1 MRITEYFWPWDD
13 LRLIII
19 LSLVLLLFGAIASAS
34 ESEDVQHYKMLSAIE
49 YTGKGQFS
57 NQSETFF
64 TVTKEPLAGSSV
76 KYIISTDNAASE
88 QGTEAGSISF
98 VVDKKNGRISETGAD
113 LSLLE
118 RVNNHCIRFLKQRV
132 EKNIGKTWKQTFT
145 LSSVDAKLPRTLK
158 LTMTAIGLE
167 TKLFGNMV
175 AVRGLSEPFSF
186 EVGKEGAHK
195 GLVKGRINAMY
206 LFDKDI
212 ENVYISVAV
221 FEAETNI
228 NGFDEKLRHEIATYK
243 TDAAGQ
249 SVDLSGLGQE
259 FEKLVGKVG
268 LATRNVKIEKES
280 RLPQWI
286 QNEGLY
292 VAQVSN
298 MCAAMACESAVNPV
312 AAMYLPAARVIAQH
326 SLGTL
331 PAAVAPAGTIGSLLT
346 QSVPGIGGM
355 KIAIA
360 PAFLGVGVGTAGAV
374 AGGAVGTVAV
384 AGGFDSSNDNRS
396 PSN

>member
-1 MRITEYFWPWDD
+1 MKTTEYFWPWDD

-49 YTGKGQFS
+49 YMGKGQFS
-57 NQSETFF
+57 NQSETFYS
-64 TVTKEPLAGSSV
+64 VTKEPLSGSSV
-76 KYIISTDNAASE
+76 RYIISTNAPD
-88 QGTEAGSISF
+88 TEEGADSSGISF
-98 VVDKKNGRISETGAD
+98 VVDKKSGRISEAGTD
-113 LSLLE
+113 FSLLE
-118 RVNNHCIRFLKQRV
+118 RVNNHCIRFLKQSV
-132 EKNIGKTWKQTFT
+132 EKNIGKTWKQNFT
-145 LSSVDAKLPRTLK
+145 LSSIDARLPRTLK
-158 LTMTAIGLE
+158 LTMTAIGLD

-186 EVGKEGAHK
+186 EAGAQK
-195 GLVKGRINAMY
+195 GPVKGRINAVY
-206 LFDKDI
+206 LFDKQI

-228 NGFDEKLRHEIATYK
+228 NGFEEKLRHEIATYK
-243 TDAAGQ
+243 TDTAGQ
-249 SVDLSGLGQE
+249 SVDLSGLGPE

-298 MCAAMACESAVNPV
+298 MCAAMACEGAVNPV
-312 AAMYLPAARVIAQH
+312 AAMYLPAAHAIAQH

-331 PAAVAPAGTIGSLLT
+331 PAVVPAGTIGSLLT
-346 QSVPGIGGM
+346 QSVPGIAGM
-355 KIAIA
+355 KIAVA

-384 AGGFDSSNDNRS
+384 AGGFDSDGHDDRS
-396 PSN
+396 PSD

>member
-1 MRITEYFWPWDD
+1 MRTTEYFWPWDD

-19 LSLVLLLFGAIASAS
+19 LSLLLLLFGAIASAS

-64 TVTKEPLAGSSV
+64 TVEKEPLAGSSV
-76 KYIISTDNAASE
+76 RYVISTDNADSDPGA
-88 QGTEAGSISF
+88 QDGTISF

-118 RVNNHCIRFLKQRV
+118 RVNNHCIRFLKQRI
-132 EKNIGKTWKQTFT
+132 EKNIGKTWKQSFT
-145 LSSVDAKLPRTLK
+145 LSSIDARLPRTVK

-186 EVGKEGAHK
+186 VAGAQK
-195 GLVKGRINAMY
+195 GPVKGRINAMY
-206 LFDKDI
+206 LFDKKI
-212 ENVYISVAV
+212 ENIYISIAV
-221 FEAETNI
+221 FEAETNT
-228 NGFDEKLRHEIATYK
+228 NGFDEKLRHEIATFK

-259 FEKLVGKVG
+259 FEKLIGKVG
-268 LATRNVKIEKES
+268 LATRNIKVEKES

-292 VAQVSN
+292 VAQVTN
-298 MCAAMACESAVNPV
+298 MCAAMACEGAVNPV
-312 AAMYLPAARVIAQH
+312 ASMYLPAARAIAQH

-331 PAAVAPAGTIGSLLT
+331 PAVAPAATIGSLLT
-346 QSVPGIGGM
+346 QSVPGIAGM
-355 KIAIA
+355 KVAIA
-360 PAFLGVGVGTAGAV
+360 PAFLGVGMGTAGAV

-384 AGGFDSSNDNRS
+384 AGGFDSDGHDDRS